1 MRLFGFTPHR
11 PKRTFSYRE
20 TKGSKGP
27 GVDLFTILA
36 ILITLTA
43 VFSYINFRYIGLPV
57 TIGVMVIALVL
68 SLILNFLGS
77 FGLGMDQQA
86 EALLR
91 GIDFDKT
98 VLHGMLSFLLFAGAL
113 HIDINDLME
122 VKWSIGALATVGTLI
137 STFLVGTLTWLV
149 LGWFGVGLSY
159 LYCLLFGALI
169 SPTDPIAVLGIL
181 KTAGAPKSLEM
192 RITGESL
199 FNDGVGIVVFLI
211 MLEMATGTH
220 QVSASHI
227 GLLFVQEAIGGALFG
242 VGLGYV
248 AYQMLKSVDN
258 YQVEILITLSLVAG
272 GYSLAHALHLSGPI
286 AIVVAGLLIGN
297 HGRLFGMS
305 EKTRAH
311 LDVFWELVD
320 EILNAVLFVLIGLEI
335 LVLTFTEQYLL
346 ASLLIIPLV
355 LLARFV
361 AVGIPVTVLRTF
373 RAFSPGAV
381 RIMTW
386 GGLRGGISVALAL
399 SLPLGPERDVIL
411 AITYAVVVFSIVVQ
425 GLTLDRVVK
434 RTMLRQ
440 ASHTM

>member
-1 MRLFGFTPHR
+1 M
-11 PKRTFSYRE
+11 
-20 TKGSKGP
+20 
-27 GVDLFTILA
+27 DLFNILA
-36 ILITLTA
+36 ILITLAA

-57 TIGVMVIALVL
+57 TIGVMVIALSM
-68 SLILNFLGS
+68 SLMLNLLGS
-77 FGLGMDQQA
+77 FGLGLKPQA
-86 EALLR
+86 ELLLR
-91 GIDFDKT
+91 NIDFDRT
-98 VLHGMLSFLLFAGAL
+98 LLHGMLSFLLFAGAL
-113 HIDINDLME
+113 HIDINDLIE
-122 VKWSIGALATVGTLI
+122 LKWSIGALATVGTLI
-137 STFLVGTLTWLV
+137 STFLVGTLTWFV
-149 LGWFGVGLSY
+149 LGWFGIGLSY

-169 SPTDPIAVLGIL
+169 SPTDPIAVLSIL

-199 FNDGVGIVVFLI
+199 FNDGVGIVVFLVI
-211 MLEMATGTH
+211 LEMAIGAH
-220 QVSASHI
+220 EVSAGHI
-227 GLLFVQEAIGGALFG
+227 GLLFVQEVIGGVLFG
-242 VGLGYV
+242 LGLGYL

-258 YQVEILITLSLVAG
+258 YQVELLITIALVTG
-272 GYSLAHALHLSGPI
+272 GYALADALHLSGPI

-320 EILNAVLFVLIGLEI
+320 EILNAVLFVLIGLEV
-335 LVLTFTEQYLL
+335 LVLTFTKQYLL

-355 LLARFV
+355 LFARFV
-361 AVGIPVTVLRTF
+361 AIGIPVIVLRTF

-399 SLPLGPERDVIL
+399 SLPPGRERDVIL

-425 GLTLDRVVK
+425 GLTLERMVK
-434 RTMLRQ
+434 RIILEPAAR
-440 ASHTM
+440 AV